1 MQMEP
6 RNARGGQTGET
17 GWTLKRGKGV
27 GEEGVEEGSF
37 RAPFIAVTKLKI
49 SIQF

>member
-6 RNARGGQTGET
+6 RNARGGENLRTEEVEA
-17 GWTLKRGKGV
+17 WKGR
-27 GEEGVEEGSF
+27 VEEGSF

>member
-6 RNARGGQTGET
+6 RNAKPERQ
-17 GWTLKRGKGV
+17 LKRGKGV
-27 GEEGVEEGSF
+27 GEEESF